1 MDCLEGECVAYV
13 YVSVG
18 VSVLAYLSPMGWPGI
33 YSVCYSQLV
42 GSMDSFPFDEI
53 FLAFIGF

>member
-1 MDCLEGECVAYV
+1 MDCLESECVAYV

-18 VSVLAYLSPMGWPGI
+18 VSVLAYLSPMGRPGI

-42 GSMDSFPFDEI
+42 GSKDSFPLDEI
-53 FLAFIGF
+53 FIAFIRF

>member
-1 MDCLEGECVAYV
+1 MDRLEGECVAYV

-18 VSVLAYLSPMGWPGI
+18 VSVLAYLSSMGWPGI

-42 GSMDSFPFDEI
+42 GSKDSFPLDEI
-53 FLAFIGF
+53 FLTFIEF